1 MIGRDSRPLAGEA
14 HDMSFDQ
21 LLSSPRYEEL
31 RSRLIRI
38 FARRGCSIPEDLA
51 DETVSRVLAKLREI
65 APTYEGD
72 PVRFFHAVAR
82 NVYLEYMRR
91 PRTVPI
97 EEDLDWTNT
106 GGDEASSSEVKYE
119 CLEAC
124 IGTLG
129 RDDRWI
135 IGEYYLHRK
144 SAKIDHRK
152 EIAAHLGIGMNALRI
167 KACRIRRRLQGCA
180 FECMQ
185 KRSPDEMKE
194 LVPHSRVRRP
204 LL

>member
-21 LLSSPRYEEL
+21 LLSSPRFEEL

-51 DETVSRVLAKLREI
+51 DETVSRVLAKLPEI

-82 NVYLEYMRR
+82 NVYLEYTRR
-91 PRTVPI
+91 PRTVQI
-97 EEDLDWTNT
+97 EENLDWRDPR
-106 GGDEASSSEVKYE
+106 GDEASSSEAKYE
-119 CLEAC
+119 CLEGC
-124 IGTLG
+124 MGTLS

-135 IGEYYLHRK
+135 IGEYYQHRK
-144 SAKIDHRK
+144 GAKIDYRK
-152 EIAAHLGIGMNALRI
+152 ALAAQLEIGMNALRI
-167 KACRIRRRLQGCA
+167 KACRIRRRLQNCV
-180 FECMQ
+180 FECM
-185 KRSPDEMKE
+185 KMTSPDEMEK

>member
-1 MIGRDSRPLAGEA
+1 MIERDSLPAREA
-14 HDMSFDQ
+14 HDTSFDQ
-21 LLSSPRYEEL
+21 LLSSPRFEEL

-51 DETVSRVLAKLREI
+51 DETVSRVLAKLPEI

-82 NVYLEYMRR
+82 NVYLEYTRR

-97 EEDLDWTNT
+97 EENLDWRDVR
-106 GGDEASSSEVKYE
+106 GDEAAPSDVKYE

-124 IGTLG
+124 MGTLG

-135 IGEYYLHRK
+135 IGEYYRHRK
-144 SAKIDHRK
+144 GAKIDHRM
-152 EIAAHLGIGMNALRI
+152 ELAVQLGISINAFRI
-167 KACRIRRRLQGCA
+167 KAYRIRRRLQDCV
-180 FECMQ
+180 FECMK
-185 KRSPDEMKE
+185 KRSPDEMEK
-194 LVPHSRVRRP
+194 LVPHSKVRRP
-204 LL
+204 SL